1 MDDILHI
8 KGLTKAFGGVVAVRD
23 LDLDIQECQVTA
35 IIGPNGAGKTTL
47 FNLIAG
53 VFPPTRGEIVFQGH
67 NLRGMPDYRR
77 ASIGIAR
84 TFQDVRLF
92 GNMSVI
98 ENVMVGLH
106 PRSRSG
112 MLEAAFRWPGARRE
126 EDSIRLMAVN
136 TLNLVGLGRRA
147 DMRASELT
155 FGQQKLAAIARAVAA
170 RPRLVML
177 DEPAAG
183 SNALER
189 MEISELVKRIVEMKI
204 TVLLVEHDMRFVMGT
219 AQRVVVLDGGSRIAD
234 GTPSQVQNDRRVIAA
249 YLGEPEEEA

>member
-1 MDDILHI
+1 MDDILRI
-8 KGLTKAFGGVVAVRD
+8 EGLTKAFGGVVAVRE

-53 VFPPTRGEIVFQGH
+53 VFPPTRGRIIFQGRD
-67 NLRGMPDYRR
+67 LKGMPDYRR
-77 ASIGIAR
+77 AGMGIGR

-92 GNMSVI
+92 GNMSVL

-106 PRSRSG
+106 LKGKSG
-112 MLEAAFRWPGARRE
+112 MLDAAFHWPGARRE
-126 EDSIRLMAVN
+126 EENVRLTAIN
-136 TLNLVGLGRRA
+136 TLNLVGLGRKA
-147 DMRASELT
+147 DMKAGELT
-155 FGQQKLAAIARAVAA
+155 FGQQKLVAVARAVAPQ
-170 RPRLVML
+170 PRLIML

-189 MEISELVKRIVEMKI
+189 MEISDLVKRIVEMKI

-219 AQRVVVLDGGSRIAD
+219 AQRVVVLDGGVRIAD
-234 GTPSQVQNDRRVIAA
+234 GTPGQVQSDKRVIAA
-249 YLGEPEEEA
+249 YLGEPEARA